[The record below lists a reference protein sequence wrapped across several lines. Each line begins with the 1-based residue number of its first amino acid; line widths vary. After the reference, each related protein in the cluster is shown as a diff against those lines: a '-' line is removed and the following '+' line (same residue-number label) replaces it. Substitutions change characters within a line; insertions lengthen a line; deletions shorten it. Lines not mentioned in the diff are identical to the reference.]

1 MLGQVDLHQ
10 IHAYLTCIFEKIEDG
25 MLGLLAPE
33 PLGERGPDLHYFLL
47 GYNAFTLIPWPVKPY
62 SRSQLTREGSI
73 APTGS
78 LEQKDCGEC
87 FWNTGKQ
94 IQGPTR
100 HNVAKVKGCQRHCFN
115 MCCVAQHTENT
126 PRWTKQGT
134 QPGIWHCSHSKCGSS
149 IFAWWKP
156 QESFKETKHQ

>member
-33 PLGERGPDLHYFLL
+33 PLGEGGPDLHYFLL

-62 SRSQLTREGSI
+62 SRSQLTREGRI
-73 APTGS
+73 ATTGS
-78 LEQKDCGEC
+78 PEQKDCGEC
-87 FWNTGKQ
+87 VWNTGKQ

-100 HNVAKVKGCQRHCFN
+100 HNVAKVEGCQRHCFN
-115 MCCVAQHTENT
+115 MCCVAQHTENI
-126 PRWTKQGT
+126 PRWTKQDT
-134 QPGIWHCSHSKCGSS
+134 QPGI
-149 IFAWWKP
+149 
-156 QESFKETKHQ
+156 